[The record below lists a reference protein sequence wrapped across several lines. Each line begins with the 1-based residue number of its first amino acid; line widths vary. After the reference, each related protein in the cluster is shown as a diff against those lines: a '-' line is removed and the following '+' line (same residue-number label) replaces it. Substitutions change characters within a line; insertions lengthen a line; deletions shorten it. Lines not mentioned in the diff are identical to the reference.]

1 MKKNFI
7 LNSIKAGLLTFA
19 LSSTVNAADK
29 PQIALL
35 MKTLSNEY
43 FISMQQGAE
52 ETAAKMGVD
61 LTIQVAEK
69 EDSTEQLV
77 GLVENMIA
85 KKWMLSLLLQMIPLL
100 LSQRSKKHKRQVF
113 QLLI

>member
-1 MKKNFI
+1 MKSKLFKTTLI
-7 LNSIKAGLLTFA
+7 TSVLA
-19 LSSTVNAADK
+19 LSTSIFAAEK

-52 ETAAKMGVD
+52 ETAKKLNVD

-85 KKWMLSLLLQMIPLL
+85 KK
-100 LSQRSKKHKRQVF
+100 
-113 QLLI
+113 